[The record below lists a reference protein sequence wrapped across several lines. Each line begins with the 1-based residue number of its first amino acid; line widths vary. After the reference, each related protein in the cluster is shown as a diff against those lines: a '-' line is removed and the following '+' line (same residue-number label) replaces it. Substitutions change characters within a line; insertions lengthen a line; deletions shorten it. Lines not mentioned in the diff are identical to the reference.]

1 MSGQLF
7 QAEKTLFASQEIMKK
22 KFHVFNCRISSLKS
36 NGFRSEFSRSIL
48 LNLAGM

>member
-22 KFHVFNCRISSLKS
+22 KFPVFNCRISSLKS

-48 LNLAGM
+48 LNPAGM